1 MGEKTH
7 LPQEN
12 GLSKEKGE
20 KADEEMHSEPEEG
33 DDLEDMSPEG
43 KVRLSCLPRRN

>member
-1 MGEKTH
+1 LCAIMGEKTH

-20 KADEEMHSEPEEG
+20 KADEEMHSEPN
-33 DDLEDMSPEG
+33 
-43 KVRLSCLPRRN
+43 V